1 MEVASPNLF
10 NFNFSSIPEIYPV
23 TGRACASVYVLNPLT
38 PLALKHTALPPRII
52 TVRQAILNARKQDRT
67 TKGKLVA
74 RIITNHYVPRSRKS
88 KLRECMKEVIFQKDF
103 WLWINSDKVDG
114 QYTSI
119 KIPECEPPAAPTHPN
134 FGRRF
139 PLTDYPASFCALFM
153 ELRILEDALRE
164 VIGLI
169 DNFREPFADLS
180 IPPSLW
186 DDLQAGHQGM
196 LDLVEGYFAGEK
208 NGAIAYPNIQ
218 VPSFKL
224 WSLLEGII
232 TDHRSLVYR
241 ILDIE
246 RLCCCRDEAL
256 ITLLGQLPLRGNAR
270 LRQHY
275 EAIANKY
282 HDHASEWACNLL
294 KTHMA
299 SKQQFM
305 KLHDYFMDNMSYVPA
320 AGALFEEE
328 KTPIVLDPIFDGFAM
343 SPAVELR
350 AYLWK
355 EESSD
360 MD

>member
-23 TGRACASVYVLNPLT
+23 AGRACASVYVLNPLI
-38 PLALKHTALPPRII
+38 PVALKHTALPPRIT
-52 TVRQAILNARKQDRT
+52 TVRQAVLNAREQDGT
-67 TKGKLVA
+67 NKSKLVA
-74 RIITNHYVPRSRKS
+74 RIITDHYVPRSRKS
-88 KLRECMKEVIFQKDF
+88 KLRACMKELIFQKDF
-103 WLWINSDKVDG
+103 WLWINNDKIDG

-119 KIPECEPPAAPTHPN
+119 KIPKCEPPTAPTHPN
-134 FGRRF
+134 FGCRF

-153 ELRILEDALRE
+153 EMRILEDALRE

-169 DNFREPFADLS
+169 ENMREPFADLT
-180 IPPSLW
+180 IPPSLL
-186 DDLQAGHQGM
+186 DDLQAGHQEM
-196 LDLVEGYFAGEK
+196 LDLVEGYYAREK
-208 NGAIAYPNIQ
+208 KGSIAYSNIQ
-218 VPSFKL
+218 VPSFTL

-232 TDHRSLVYR
+232 TDHRTLVNR
-241 ILDIE
+241 IVDIE
-246 RLCCCRDEAL
+246 RLCRCRDETL
-256 ITLLGQLPLRGNAR
+256 DTLLDQLPLRGNAR

-294 KTHMA
+294 KTHVA
-299 SKQQFM
+299 YKQQFM

-320 AGALFEEE
+320 GGALFAEEE
-328 KTPIVLDPIFDGFAM
+328 TPIVLDPIFDGFAM

-350 AYLWK
+350 AYSWK

-360 MD
+360 TD